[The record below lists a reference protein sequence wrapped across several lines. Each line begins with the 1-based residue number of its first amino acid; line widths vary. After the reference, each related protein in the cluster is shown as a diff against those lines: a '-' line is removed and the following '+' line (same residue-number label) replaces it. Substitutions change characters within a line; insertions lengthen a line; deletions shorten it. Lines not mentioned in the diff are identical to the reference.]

1 MASDVADKSC
11 FLQFHCGFGDAFTAH
26 AKLLADGPQYAA
38 ARAELPDVTAFVDKM
53 AAVYATDPHYASLLN
68 EIIAD
73 LKVRA
78 IGYEEYLKR
87 IALLV
92 RSVELGHAGD
102 TPATLNTPGK
112 RALYRNLKP
121 VELLVAEEPDEQAAS
136 ADLELDLALRIDAS
150 IKKVR
155 PDAWRGVKPREQVIK
170 AALHQLLQ
178 DDGEV
183 ERIFLIIK
191 AQGEY

>member
-1 MASDVADKSC
+1 M
-11 FLQFHCGFGDAFTAH
+11 
-26 AKLLADGPQYAA
+26 
-38 ARAELPDVTAFVDKM
+38 
-53 AAVYATDPHYASLLN
+53 
-68 EIIAD
+68 
-73 LKVRA
+73 
-78 IGYEEYLKR
+78 
-87 IALLV
+87 
-92 RSVELGHAGD
+92 
-102 TPATLNTPGK
+102 
-112 RALYRNLKP
+112 
-121 VELLVAEEPDEQAAS
+121 VAEEPDEQAAS